1 MHPELGGSARN
12 HLTGAET
19 VWEVGGDVRNIWL
32 GRDHLF
38 IVLADR
44 LVQVPY
50 GKTMVPAGAA

>member
-1 MHPELGGSARN
+1 
-12 HLTGAET
+12 